1 LINSN
6 NTNINPLTIVLNSRP
21 KQRPFCQLS
30 SMMKEKCLLL
40 FIILSIILTILV
52 IVSFMKITNEKTK
65 ILELKL
71 NETIQQ
77 LSRIELLH
85 KQSRTN

>member
-1 LINSN
+1 M
-6 NTNINPLTIVLNSRP
+6 TIVLNRRS
-21 KQRPFCQLS
+21 KQRPFFQLS

-40 FIILSIILTILV
+40 FIILSIILTVLV

>member
-1 LINSN
+1 V
-6 NTNINPLTIVLNSRP
+6 TIVLNRRS
-21 KQRPFCQLS
+21 KQRPFFQLS

-40 FIILSIILTILV
+40 FIILSIILTVLV

>member
-1 LINSN
+1 
-6 NTNINPLTIVLNSRP
+6 
-21 KQRPFCQLS
+21 
-30 SMMKEKCLLL
+30 MMKEKCLLL

>member
-1 LINSN
+1 
-6 NTNINPLTIVLNSRP
+6 
-21 KQRPFCQLS
+21 
-30 SMMKEKCLLL
+30 MMKEKCLLL
-40 FIILSIILTILV
+40 FIILSIILTVLV

>member
-1 LINSN
+1 
-6 NTNINPLTIVLNSRP
+6 
-21 KQRPFCQLS
+21 
-30 SMMKEKCLLL
+30 MMKEKCLLL
-40 FIILSIILTILV
+40 FIILSIILTVLV

-71 NETIQQ
+71 NKTIQQ